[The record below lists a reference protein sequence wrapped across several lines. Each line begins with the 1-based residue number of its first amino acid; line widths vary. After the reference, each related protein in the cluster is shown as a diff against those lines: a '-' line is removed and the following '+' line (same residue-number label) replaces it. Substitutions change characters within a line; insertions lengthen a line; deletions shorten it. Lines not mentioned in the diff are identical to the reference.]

1 MGDLVFDLERW
12 DHMAK
17 PPCWRAIHQSRNKML
32 SEAQIRNYLAK
43 NENLLRENKGTELD
57 PKEIKNN
64 YYYQEISE
72 CRKLVHRA
80 LFTARI
86 QTLRKVLELD
96 NNKVGEG
103 EGKRKI
109 KDKDKDKGSYRSLG
123 NINRNLYYFLK

>member
-1 MGDLVFDLERW
+1 
-12 DHMAK
+12 
-17 PPCWRAIHQSRNKML
+17 ML
-32 SEAQIRNYLAK
+32 SEAQIRDYLAK

-64 YYYQEISE
+64 YYYQKIGE

-96 NNKVGEG
+96 NNKVKGKG
-103 EGKRKI
+103 KGKGKSNQSQRQRQRQRQRKRKR
-109 KDKDKDKGSYRSLG
+109 KRQLPQPGKTKRNTS
-123 NINRNLYYFLK
+123 NLY